1 MCAHTH
7 TVILRYIAGLHAS
20 NKQTKN
26 KKLASVQCLVHG
38 GELNFPAVHSSK
50 WVQKNPVIRW
60 YLTGSFVAAPIESE
74 SLEVQMHWTSRWCIA
89 PAVLAVVPSP
99 ISFFVVCSFCFLH
112 EITKCSGVAEFLE
125 DGPWMSINSG
135 FHFQSIQS
143 NEQFLPWRGQST
155 RGTHVGNHEPIWLF
169 CWVLPLPWE
178 GARGRWQH
186 SGSS

>member
-1 MCAHTH
+1 MRAHTH

-26 KKLASVQCLVHG
+26 KKIASVQCLVHG

-60 YLTGSFVAAPIESE
+60 YLTGSFVAAPNESE

-99 ISFFVVCSFCFLH
+99 ICFFFVCSFCFLH
-112 EITKCSGVAEFLE
+112 EIPECSGVAEFLE
-125 DGPWMSINSG
+125 EGGTDHGC
-135 FHFQSIQS
+135 
-143 NEQFLPWRGQST
+143 QST
-155 RGTHVGNHEPIWLF
+155 VDFIFSPFSLMSRSFPGEVRALEELM
-169 CWVLPLPWE
+169 
-178 GARGRWQH
+178 
-186 SGSS
+186 